1 MRKFFALLS
10 LCVLCILNAQ
20 ESVNTSSNSLDSIIA
35 DFNEVET
42 EQDSKNNKNNIES
55 QAHID
60 DETLPNTLQ
69 DSQNLAENA
78 ESHTDLE
85 SQNSPTQNLD
95 SKEQSPALIVDST
108 LDSTLT
114 DFTQNAS
121 FESQQ
126 DSKPQSVVDSTSK
139 EIFVNEGGIFPLQD
153 KDAEFLLYGNTYVL
167 VPRSKALLSF
177 LNQQD
182 SKLNARTLKSNSNT
196 TQIYNQGKD
205 ILFYYSSKKGSNLY
219 DKIAPKRFKL
229 TLEELSEPN
238 KEPKEIKQVY
248 AITHFDEK
256 ILNSPCHIVQTRQF
270 IRDRNKSEIL
280 INLDR
285 KVNPRLLSEGKLELF
300 LECSITENEDIF
312 S

>member
-1 MRKFFALLS
+1 MRKFFICVGICWLS
-10 LCVLCILNAQ
+10 FGIAKDLDT
-20 ESVNTSSNSLDSIIA
+20 TSPNSTDSIIA

-42 EQDSKNNKNNIES
+42 KLDSQKDTES
-55 QAHID
+55 QTHANQVYTS
-60 DETLPNTLQ
+60 DEALQ
-69 DSQNLAENA
+69 DSQNIAENTEA
-78 ESHTDLE
+78 QNPEAISLE
-85 SQNSPTQNLD
+85 SNPQ
-95 SKEQSPALIVDST
+95 EQSPALFVDST
-108 LDSTLT
+108 LDSVLA
-114 DFTQNAS
+114 DSLQS
-121 FESQQ
+121 VSLESQQ
-126 DSKPQSVVDSTSK
+126 DSKPQAQADSVSLEN

-153 KDAEFLLYGNTYVL
+153 KDAEILLYGDTYVL
-167 VPRSKALLSF
+167 VPQSKALLSF

-182 SKLNARTLKSNSNT
+182 SKLNARTLKSSSST

-205 ILFYYSSKKGSNLY
+205 ILFYYSSKKGSSLY

-229 TLEELSEPN
+229 ILEELSEPN

-248 AITHFDEK
+248 AITQFDEK

-270 IRDRNKSEIL
+270 IRDRNKSEML

-285 KVNPRLLSEGKLELF
+285 KINPRLLSEGKLELF

>member
-1 MRKFFALLS
+1 MRKFFICVGVCWLS
-10 LCVLCILNAQ
+10 FGVAKDLDMTPLN
-20 ESVNTSSNSLDSIIA
+20 STDSIIA
-35 DFNEVET
+35 DFNQTQT
-42 EQDSKNNKNNIES
+42 ELTSQENTQAQAHTNDKTTQDLQNLTENIES
-55 QAHID
+55 QNPKSI
-60 DETLPNTLQ
+60 NV
-69 DSQNLAENA
+69 
-78 ESHTDLE
+78 ESNP
-85 SQNSPTQNLD
+85 Q
-95 SKEQSPALIVDST
+95 EQSLALIVDSA
-108 LDSTLT
+108 LDSMLA
-114 DFTQNAS
+114 DSLQSVS

-126 DSKPQSVVDSTSK
+126 DSKPQADSTSLEN

-153 KDAEFLLYGNTYVL
+153 KDAEILLYGNTYVL
-167 VPRSKALLSF
+167 MPRSEALLSF

-182 SKLNARTLKSNSNT
+182 SNLNVRTLKSSSST

-229 TLEELSEPN
+229 ILEELSEPN

-270 IRDRNKSEIL
+270 IRDRNKSEML

-285 KVNPRLLSEGKLELF
+285 KINPRLLSEGKLEVF
-300 LECSITENEDIF
+300 LECNITENEDVF

>member
-1 MRKFFALLS
+1 MRKFFICVGICWLS
-10 LCVLCILNAQ
+10 FGIAKDLDT
-20 ESVNTSSNSLDSIIA
+20 TSPNSTDSIIA

-42 EQDSKNNKNNIES
+42 KLDSQKDTES
-55 QAHID
+55 QTHANQVYTS
-60 DETLPNTLQ
+60 DEALQ
-69 DSQNLAENA
+69 DSQNIAENTEA
-78 ESHTDLE
+78 QNPEAISLE
-85 SQNSPTQNLD
+85 SNSQ
-95 SKEQSPALIVDST
+95 EQSPALFVDST
-108 LDSTLT
+108 LDSVLA
-114 DFTQNAS
+114 DSLQS
-121 FESQQ
+121 VSLESQQ
-126 DSKPQSVVDSTSK
+126 DSKPQAQADSVSLEN

-153 KDAEFLLYGNTYVL
+153 KDAEILLYGNTYVL
-167 VPRSKALLSF
+167 VPQSKALLSF

-182 SKLNARTLKSNSNT
+182 SKLNARTLKSSSST

-205 ILFYYSSKKGSNLY
+205 ILFYYSSKKGSSLY

-248 AITHFDEK
+248 AITQLDEK

-270 IRDRNKSEIL
+270 IRDRNKSEML

-285 KVNPRLLSEGKLELF
+285 KINPRLLSEGKLELF

>member
-1 MRKFFALLS
+1 MQKFLVLVWICCLS
-10 LCVLCILNAQ
+10 LGFARD
-20 ESVNTSSNSLDSIIA
+20 ETHSNSTDSIIA
-35 DFNEVET
+35 DFNEVQT
-42 EQDSKNNKNNIES
+42 E
-55 QAHID
+55 
-60 DETLPNTLQ
+60 L
-69 DSQNLAENA
+69 DSQNNTQSQATYSNDDEIDGEEMLLQEN
-78 ESHTDLE
+78 
-85 SQNSPTQNLD
+85 QNLVENPE
-95 SKEQSPALIVDST
+95 SKEQEQSSALIVDST
-108 LDSTLT
+108 LDSVLT
-114 DFTQNAS
+114 DSLQSMS

-126 DSKPQSVVDSTSK
+126 DSKPQAQQADLNSLEN

-153 KDAEFLLYGNTYVL
+153 KDAEILLYGDTYVL

-182 SKLNARTLKSNSNT
+182 SKLNARTLKSSSST

-219 DKIAPKRFKL
+219 NKIAPKRFKL

-248 AITHFDEK
+248 AITQFNEK

-270 IRDRNKSEIL
+270 VRDRNKSEML
-280 INLDR
+280 INLD
-285 KVNPRLLSEGKLELF
+285 KKINPRLLSEGKLELF
-300 LECSITENEDIF
+300 LECTIPENEDIF

>member
-1 MRKFFALLS
+1 MQKFLVLVWICCLS
-10 LCVLCILNAQ
+10 LGFARD
-20 ESVNTSSNSLDSIIA
+20 ETHSNSTDSIIA
-35 DFNEVET
+35 DFNEVQT
-42 EQDSKNNKNNIES
+42 E
-55 QAHID
+55 
-60 DETLPNTLQ
+60 L
-69 DSQNLAENA
+69 DSQNNTQSQATYSNDDEIDGEEMLLQEN
-78 ESHTDLE
+78 
-85 SQNSPTQNLD
+85 QNLVENPK
-95 SKEQSPALIVDST
+95 SKEQEQSSALIVDST
-108 LDSTLT
+108 LDSVLT
-114 DFTQNAS
+114 DSLQSVS

-126 DSKPQSVVDSTSK
+126 DSKPQAQQADLNSLEN

-153 KDAEFLLYGNTYVL
+153 KDAEILLYGDTYVL

-182 SKLNARTLKSNSNT
+182 SKLNARTLKSSSST

-219 DKIAPKRFKL
+219 NKIAPKRFKL

-248 AITHFDEK
+248 AITQFNEK

-270 IRDRNKSEIL
+270 VRDRNKSEML
-280 INLDR
+280 INLD
-285 KVNPRLLSEGKLELF
+285 KKINPRLLSEGKLELF
-300 LECSITENEDIF
+300 LECTIPENEDIF

>member
-1 MRKFFALLS
+1 MQKFLVLVWICCLSFGFA
-10 LCVLCILNAQ
+10 Q
-20 ESVNTSSNSLDSIIA
+20 DDTHSNSTDSIIA
-35 DFNEVET
+35 DFNEVQT
-42 EQDSKNNKNNIES
+42 E
-55 QAHID
+55 
-60 DETLPNTLQ
+60 P
-69 DSQNLAENA
+69 DSQNNTQSQATYSSNDELDGEEMLLQEN
-78 ESHTDLE
+78 
-85 SQNSPTQNLD
+85 QNLVENPE
-95 SKEQSPALIVDST
+95 SKEQEQSSALIVDST
-108 LDSTLT
+108 LDSVLT
-114 DFTQNAS
+114 DSLQSVS

-126 DSKPQSVVDSTSK
+126 DSKPQAQQADLNSLEN

-153 KDAEFLLYGNTYVL
+153 KDAEILLYGDTYVL

-182 SKLNARTLKSNSNT
+182 SKLNARTLKSSSST

-219 DKIAPKRFKL
+219 NKIAPKRFKL

-248 AITHFDEK
+248 AITQFNEK

-270 IRDRNKSEIL
+270 IRDRNKSEML
-280 INLDR
+280 INLD
-285 KVNPRLLSEGKLELF
+285 KKINPRLLSEGKLELF
-300 LECSITENEDIF
+300 LECTIPENEDIF

>member
-1 MRKFFALLS
+1 MRKFFICVGVCWLS
-10 LCVLCILNAQ
+10 FGIAKDLDT
-20 ESVNTSSNSLDSIIA
+20 TSPNSTDSIIA

-42 EQDSKNNKNNIES
+42 KLDSQTNTES
-55 QAHID
+55 QNHTNQAHAD
-60 DETLPNTLQ
+60 NETPQ
-69 DSQNLAENA
+69 DLQNLAENPK
-78 ESHTDLE
+78 SMSLE
-85 SQNSPTQNLD
+85 SNPQ
-95 SKEQSPALIVDST
+95 EQSPALFVDST
-108 LDSTLT
+108 LDSVLA
-114 DFTQNAS
+114 DSLQS
-121 FESQQ
+121 VSLESQQ
-126 DSKPQSVVDSTSK
+126 DSKPQAQADSVSLEN

-153 KDAEFLLYGNTYVL
+153 KDAEILLYGNTYVL
-167 VPRSKALLSF
+167 VPQSKALLSF

-182 SKLNARTLKSNSNT
+182 SKLNARTLKSSSST

-205 ILFYYSSKKGSNLY
+205 ILFYYSSKKGSSLY

-229 TLEELSEPN
+229 ILEELSEPN

-248 AITHFDEK
+248 AITQFDEK

-270 IRDRNKSEIL
+270 IRDRNKSEML

-285 KVNPRLLSEGKLELF
+285 KINPRLLSEGKLELF

>member
-1 MRKFFALLS
+1 MQKFLVLVWICCLS
-10 LCVLCILNAQ
+10 LGFAQ
-20 ESVNTSSNSLDSIIA
+20 DKTHSNSTDSIIA
-35 DFNEVET
+35 DFNEVQT
-42 EQDSKNNKNNIES
+42 E
-55 QAHID
+55 
-60 DETLPNTLQ
+60 L
-69 DSQNLAENA
+69 DSQNNTQSQATYSNDDEIDGEEMLLQEN
-78 ESHTDLE
+78 
-85 SQNSPTQNLD
+85 QNLVENPE
-95 SKEQSPALIVDST
+95 SKEQEQSSALIVDST
-108 LDSTLT
+108 LDSVLT
-114 DFTQNAS
+114 DSLQSVS

-126 DSKPQSVVDSTSK
+126 DSKPQAQQADLNSLEN

-153 KDAEFLLYGNTYVL
+153 KDAEILLYGDTYVL

-182 SKLNARTLKSNSNT
+182 SKLNARTLKSSSST

-219 DKIAPKRFKL
+219 NKIAPKRFKL

-248 AITHFDEK
+248 AITQFNEK

-270 IRDRNKSEIL
+270 VRDRNKSEML
-280 INLDR
+280 INLD
-285 KVNPRLLSEGKLELF
+285 KKINPRLLSEGKLELF
-300 LECSITENEDIF
+300 LECTIPENEDIF

>member
-1 MRKFFALLS
+1 MQKFLVLVWICCLS
-10 LCVLCILNAQ
+10 LGFARD
-20 ESVNTSSNSLDSIIA
+20 ETHSNSTDSIIA
-35 DFNEVET
+35 DFNEVQT
-42 EQDSKNNKNNIES
+42 E
-55 QAHID
+55 
-60 DETLPNTLQ
+60 L
-69 DSQNLAENA
+69 DSQNNTLSQATYSSNDETNGEEMLLQEN
-78 ESHTDLE
+78 
-85 SQNSPTQNLD
+85 QNLVENPE
-95 SKEQSPALIVDST
+95 SKEQEQSSALIVDST
-108 LDSTLT
+108 LDSVLT
-114 DFTQNAS
+114 DSLQSVS

-126 DSKPQSVVDSTSK
+126 DSKPQAQQADLNSLEN

-153 KDAEFLLYGNTYVL
+153 KDAEILLYGDTYVL

-182 SKLNARTLKSNSNT
+182 SKLNARTLKSSSST

-219 DKIAPKRFKL
+219 NKIAPKRFKL

-248 AITHFDEK
+248 AITQFNEK

-270 IRDRNKSEIL
+270 IRDRNKSEML
-280 INLDR
+280 INLD
-285 KVNPRLLSEGKLELF
+285 KKINPRLLSEGKLELF
-300 LECSITENEDIF
+300 LECTIPENEDIF

>member
-1 MRKFFALLS
+1 MRKFFICVGICWLS
-10 LCVLCILNAQ
+10 FGIAKDLDT
-20 ESVNTSSNSLDSIIA
+20 TSPNSTFSIIA

-42 EQDSKNNKNNIES
+42 KLDSQKDTES
-55 QAHID
+55 QTHANQVHTS
-60 DETLPNTLQ
+60 DEALQ
-69 DSQNLAENA
+69 DSQNITENTEA
-78 ESHTDLE
+78 QNPESISLE
-85 SQNSPTQNLD
+85 SNSQ
-95 SKEQSPALIVDST
+95 EQSPALFVDST
-108 LDSTLT
+108 LDSVLA
-114 DFTQNAS
+114 DSLQS
-121 FESQQ
+121 VSLESQQ
-126 DSKPQSVVDSTSK
+126 DSKPQTQADSASLEN

-153 KDAEFLLYGNTYVL
+153 KDAEILLYGNTYVL

-182 SKLNARTLKSNSNT
+182 SKLNVRTLKSSSST

-205 ILFYYSSKKGSNLY
+205 ILFYYSSKKGSSLY

-229 TLEELSEPN
+229 ILEELSEPN

-248 AITHFDEK
+248 AITQFDEN

-270 IRDRNKSEIL
+270 IRDRNKSEML

-285 KVNPRLLSEGKLELF
+285 KINPRLLSEGKLELF

>member
-1 MRKFFALLS
+1 MRKFFICVGICWLS
-10 LCVLCILNAQ
+10 FGIAKDLDT
-20 ESVNTSSNSLDSIIA
+20 TSPNSTDSIIA
-35 DFNEVET
+35 NLSEAET
-42 EQDSKNNKNNIES
+42 KLDSQTNTQSQNHTN
-55 QAHID
+55 QAHAD
-60 DETLPNTLQ
+60 NETPQ
-69 DSQNLAENA
+69 DLQNLAENPK
-78 ESHTDLE
+78 SMSLE
-85 SQNSPTQNLD
+85 SNSQ
-95 SKEQSPALIVDST
+95 EQSSALFVDST
-108 LDSTLT
+108 LDSVLA
-114 DFTQNAS
+114 DSLQS
-121 FESQQ
+121 VSLESQQ
-126 DSKPQSVVDSTSK
+126 DSKPQAQTDSASLEN

-153 KDAEFLLYGNTYVL
+153 KDAEILLYGNTYVL
-167 VPRSKALLSF
+167 VPQSKALLSF

-182 SKLNARTLKSNSNT
+182 SKLNARTLKSSSST

-205 ILFYYSSKKGSNLY
+205 ILFYYSSKKGSSLY

-248 AITHFDEK
+248 AITQFDEK

-270 IRDRNKSEIL
+270 IRDRNKSEML

-285 KVNPRLLSEGKLELF
+285 KINPRLLSEGKLELF

>member
-1 MRKFFALLS
+1 MRKFFICVGICWLS
-10 LCVLCILNAQ
+10 FGIAKDLDT
-20 ESVNTSSNSLDSIIA
+20 TSPNSTDSIIA

-42 EQDSKNNKNNIES
+42 KLDSQKDTES
-55 QAHID
+55 QTHANQVYTS
-60 DETLPNTLQ
+60 DEALQ
-69 DSQNLAENA
+69 DSQNIAENTEA
-78 ESHTDLE
+78 QNPESISLE
-85 SQNSPTQNLD
+85 SNSQ
-95 SKEQSPALIVDST
+95 EQSPALFVDST
-108 LDSTLT
+108 LDSVLA
-114 DFTQNAS
+114 DSLQS
-121 FESQQ
+121 VSLESQQ
-126 DSKPQSVVDSTSK
+126 DSKPQAQADSVSLEN

-153 KDAEFLLYGNTYVL
+153 KDAEILLYGDTYVL
-167 VPRSKALLSF
+167 VPQSKALLSF

-182 SKLNARTLKSNSNT
+182 SKLNARTLKSSSST

-205 ILFYYSSKKGSNLY
+205 ILFYYSSKKGSSLY

-229 TLEELSEPN
+229 ILEELSEPN

-248 AITHFDEK
+248 AITQFDEK

-270 IRDRNKSEIL
+270 IRDRNKSEML

-285 KVNPRLLSEGKLELF
+285 KINPRLLSEGKLELF

>member
-1 MRKFFALLS
+1 MRKFFICVGICWLS
-10 LCVLCILNAQ
+10 FGIAKDLDT
-20 ESVNTSSNSLDSIIA
+20 TSPNSTDSIIA

-42 EQDSKNNKNNIES
+42 KLDSQKDTES
-55 QAHID
+55 QTHANQVYTS
-60 DETLPNTLQ
+60 DEALQ
-69 DSQNLAENA
+69 DSQNIAENTEA
-78 ESHTDLE
+78 QNPEAMSLE
-85 SQNSPTQNLD
+85 SNPQ
-95 SKEQSPALIVDST
+95 EQSPALFVDST
-108 LDSTLT
+108 LDSVLA
-114 DFTQNAS
+114 DSLQS
-121 FESQQ
+121 VSLESQQ
-126 DSKPQSVVDSTSK
+126 DSKPQAQADSVSLEN

-153 KDAEFLLYGNTYVL
+153 KDAEILLYGNTYVL
-167 VPRSKALLSF
+167 VPQSKALLSF

-182 SKLNARTLKSNSNT
+182 SKLNARTLKSSSST

-205 ILFYYSSKKGSNLY
+205 ILFYYSSKKGSSLY

-229 TLEELSEPN
+229 ILEELSEPN

-248 AITHFDEK
+248 AITQFDEK

-270 IRDRNKSEIL
+270 IRDRNKSEML

-285 KVNPRLLSEGKLELF
+285 KINPRLLSEGKLELF

>member
-1 MRKFFALLS
+1 MQKFLVLVWICCLS
-10 LCVLCILNAQ
+10 LGFARD
-20 ESVNTSSNSLDSIIA
+20 ETHSNSTDSIIA
-35 DFNEVET
+35 DFNEVQT
-42 EQDSKNNKNNIES
+42 ELDSQNNTQS
-55 QAHID
+55 QSTYSND
-60 DETLPNTLQ
+60 DETNGEEMLLQ
-69 DSQNLAENA
+69 ENQNLVENP
-78 ESHTDLE
+78 E
-85 SQNSPTQNLD
+85 
-95 SKEQSPALIVDST
+95 SKEQEQSSALIVDST
-108 LDSTLT
+108 LDSVLT
-114 DFTQNAS
+114 DSLQSVS

-126 DSKPQSVVDSTSK
+126 DSKPQAQQADLNSLEN

-153 KDAEFLLYGNTYVL
+153 KDAEILLYGDTYVL

-182 SKLNARTLKSNSNT
+182 SKLNARTLKSSSST

-219 DKIAPKRFKL
+219 NKIAPKRFKL

-248 AITHFDEK
+248 AITQFNEK

-270 IRDRNKSEIL
+270 IRDRNKSEML
-280 INLDR
+280 INLD
-285 KVNPRLLSEGKLELF
+285 KKINPRLLSEGKLELF
-300 LECSITENEDIF
+300 LECTIPENEDIF

>member
-1 MRKFFALLS
+1 MRKFFICAGICWLS
-10 LCVLCILNAQ
+10 FGIAKDLDT
-20 ESVNTSSNSLDSIIA
+20 TSPNSTDSIIA
-35 DFNEVET
+35 DFNGVET
-42 EQDSKNNKNNIES
+42 RLDSQNHTN
-55 QAHID
+55 
-60 DETLPNTLQ
+60 DETSQ
-69 DSQNLAENA
+69 DSQNLAENI
-78 ESHTDLE
+78 ESNSPE
-85 SQNSPTQNLD
+85 SQESSPQESNPQ
-95 SKEQSPALIVDST
+95 EQYPALLVDST
-108 LDSTLT
+108 LDSMLA
-114 DFTQNAS
+114 DSLQSAS

-126 DSKPQSVVDSTSK
+126 DSKPQMQVDSASLEN

-153 KDAEFLLYGNTYVL
+153 KDAEILLYGNTYVL

-182 SKLNARTLKSNSNT
+182 SKLNARTLKSSSST

-229 TLEELSEPN
+229 ILEELSEPN

-248 AITHFDEK
+248 AIAHFDEN

-270 IRDRNKSEIL
+270 IRDRNKSEML

-285 KVNPRLLSEGKLELF
+285 KINPRLLSEGKLELF

>member
-1 MRKFFALLS
+1 MQKFLVLVWICCLS
-10 LCVLCILNAQ
+10 LGFARD
-20 ESVNTSSNSLDSIIA
+20 ETHSNSTDSIIA
-35 DFNEVET
+35 DFNEVQT
-42 EQDSKNNKNNIES
+42 E
-55 QAHID
+55 
-60 DETLPNTLQ
+60 L
-69 DSQNLAENA
+69 DSQNNTQSQATYSNDDEIDGEEMLLQEN
-78 ESHTDLE
+78 
-85 SQNSPTQNLD
+85 QNLVENPE
-95 SKEQSPALIVDST
+95 SKEQEQSSALIVDST
-108 LDSTLT
+108 LDSVLT
-114 DFTQNAS
+114 DSLQSVS

-126 DSKPQSVVDSTSK
+126 DSKPQAQQADLNSLEN

-153 KDAEFLLYGNTYVL
+153 KDAEILLYGDTYVL

-182 SKLNARTLKSNSNT
+182 SKLNARTLKSSSST

-219 DKIAPKRFKL
+219 NKIAPKRFKL

-248 AITHFDEK
+248 AITQFNEK

-270 IRDRNKSEIL
+270 IRDRNKSEML
-280 INLDR
+280 INLD
-285 KVNPRLLSEGKLELF
+285 KKINPRLLSEGKLELF
-300 LECSITENEDIF
+300 LECTIPENEDIF

>member
-1 MRKFFALLS
+1 MRKFFICVGICWLS
-10 LCVLCILNAQ
+10 FGIAKDLDT
-20 ESVNTSSNSLDSIIA
+20 TSPNSTFSIIA

-42 EQDSKNNKNNIES
+42 KLDSQKDTES
-55 QAHID
+55 QTRANQVHTS
-60 DETLPNTLQ
+60 DEALQ
-69 DSQNLAENA
+69 DSQNITENTEA
-78 ESHTDLE
+78 QNPESISLE
-85 SQNSPTQNLD
+85 SNSQ
-95 SKEQSPALIVDST
+95 EQSPALFVDST
-108 LDSTLT
+108 LDSVLA
-114 DFTQNAS
+114 DSLQS
-121 FESQQ
+121 VSLESQQ
-126 DSKPQSVVDSTSK
+126 DSKPQTQADSASLEN

-153 KDAEFLLYGNTYVL
+153 KDAEILLYGNTYVL
-167 VPRSKALLSF
+167 VPQSKALLSF

-182 SKLNARTLKSNSNT
+182 SKLNVRTLKSSSST

-205 ILFYYSSKKGSNLY
+205 ILFYYSSKKGSSLY

-229 TLEELSEPN
+229 ILEELSEPN

-248 AITHFDEK
+248 AITQFDEN

-270 IRDRNKSEIL
+270 IRDRNKSEML

-285 KVNPRLLSEGKLELF
+285 KINPRLLSEGKLELF

>member
-1 MRKFFALLS
+1 MRKFFICVGICWLS
-10 LCVLCILNAQ
+10 FGIAKDLDT
-20 ESVNTSSNSLDSIIA
+20 TSPNSTDSIIA

-42 EQDSKNNKNNIES
+42 KLDSQKDTES
-55 QAHID
+55 QTHANQVYTS
-60 DETLPNTLQ
+60 DEALQ
-69 DSQNLAENA
+69 DSQNIAENTEA
-78 ESHTDLE
+78 QNPESISLE
-85 SQNSPTQNLD
+85 SNSQ
-95 SKEQSPALIVDST
+95 EQSPALFVDST
-108 LDSTLT
+108 LDSVLA
-114 DFTQNAS
+114 DSLQS
-121 FESQQ
+121 VSLESQQ
-126 DSKPQSVVDSTSK
+126 DSKPQAQADSVSLEN

-153 KDAEFLLYGNTYVL
+153 KDAEILLYGNTYVL
-167 VPRSKALLSF
+167 VPQSKALLSF

-182 SKLNARTLKSNSNT
+182 SKLNARTLKSSSST

-205 ILFYYSSKKGSNLY
+205 ILFYYSSKKGSSLY

-229 TLEELSEPN
+229 ILEELSEPN

-248 AITHFDEK
+248 AITQFDEK

-270 IRDRNKSEIL
+270 IRDRNKSEML

-285 KVNPRLLSEGKLELF
+285 KINPRLLSEGKLELF

>member
-1 MRKFFALLS
+1 MQKFLVLVWICCLS
-10 LCVLCILNAQ
+10 LEFAQ
-20 ESVNTSSNSLDSIIA
+20 DETHSNSTDSIIT
-35 DFNEVET
+35 DFNEV
-42 EQDSKNNKNNIES
+42 QIE
-55 QAHID
+55 
-60 DETLPNTLQ
+60 L
-69 DSQNLAENA
+69 DSQNNTQSQATYSSNDETNDEEILLQEN
-78 ESHTDLE
+78 
-85 SQNSPTQNLD
+85 QNLVENPE
-95 SKEQSPALIVDST
+95 SKEQEQSWALIVDST
-108 LDSTLT
+108 LDSMLT
-114 DFTQNAS
+114 DSLQSVS

-126 DSKPQSVVDSTSK
+126 DSKPQAQQADLNSLEN

-153 KDAEFLLYGNTYVL
+153 KDAEILLYGDTYVL

-182 SKLNARTLKSNSNT
+182 SKLNARTLKSSSST

-219 DKIAPKRFKL
+219 NKVAPKRFKL

-248 AITHFDEK
+248 AITQFNEK

-270 IRDRNKSEIL
+270 VRDRNKSEIL
-280 INLDR
+280 INLD
-285 KVNPRLLSEGKLELF
+285 KKINPRLLSEGKLELF
-300 LECSITENEDIF
+300 LECTIPENEDIF

>member
-1 MRKFFALLS
+1 MRKFFICVGICWLS
-10 LCVLCILNAQ
+10 FGIAKDLDT
-20 ESVNTSSNSLDSIIA
+20 TSPNSENSIIA
-35 DFNEVET
+35 NLSEAET
-42 EQDSKNNKNNIES
+42 KLDSQTNTES
-55 QAHID
+55 QNHTNQDHAD
-60 DETLPNTLQ
+60 NETPQVL
-69 DSQNLAENA
+69 QNLAENPK
-78 ESHTDLE
+78 SMSLE
-85 SQNSPTQNLD
+85 SNPQ
-95 SKEQSPALIVDST
+95 EQSPALFVDST
-108 LDSTLT
+108 LDSVLA
-114 DFTQNAS
+114 DSLQS
-121 FESQQ
+121 VSLESQQ
-126 DSKPQSVVDSTSK
+126 DSKPQAQADSVSLDN

-153 KDAEFLLYGNTYVL
+153 KDAEILLYGDTYVL
-167 VPRSKALLSF
+167 VPQSKALLSF

-182 SKLNARTLKSNSNT
+182 SKLNVRTLKSSSST

-205 ILFYYSSKKGSNLY
+205 ILFYYSSKKGSSLY

-248 AITHFDEK
+248 AITQFDEK

-270 IRDRNKSEIL
+270 IRDRNKSEML

-285 KVNPRLLSEGKLELF
+285 KINPRLLSEGKLELF

>member
-1 MRKFFALLS
+1 MRKFFICVGICWLS
-10 LCVLCILNAQ
+10 FGIAKDLDT
-20 ESVNTSSNSLDSIIA
+20 TSPNSTDSIIA

-42 EQDSKNNKNNIES
+42 KLDSQKDTES
-55 QAHID
+55 QTHANQVHTS
-60 DETLPNTLQ
+60 DEALQ
-69 DSQNLAENA
+69 DSQNVAENTEA
-78 ESHTDLE
+78 QNPESISLE
-85 SQNSPTQNLD
+85 SNSQ
-95 SKEQSPALIVDST
+95 EQSPALFVDST
-108 LDSTLT
+108 LDSVLA
-114 DFTQNAS
+114 DSLQS
-121 FESQQ
+121 VSLESQQ
-126 DSKPQSVVDSTSK
+126 DSKPQAQADSVSLEN

-153 KDAEFLLYGNTYVL
+153 KDAEILLYGNTYVL
-167 VPRSKALLSF
+167 VPQSKALLSF

-182 SKLNARTLKSNSNT
+182 SNLNARTLKSSSST

-205 ILFYYSSKKGSNLY
+205 ILFYYSSKKGSSLY

-229 TLEELSEPN
+229 ILEELSEPN

-248 AITHFDEK
+248 AITRFNEK

-270 IRDRNKSEIL
+270 IRDRNKSEML

-285 KVNPRLLSEGKLELF
+285 KINPRLLSEGKLELF

>member
-1 MRKFFALLS
+1 MQKFLVLVWICCLS
-10 LCVLCILNAQ
+10 LGFARDD
-20 ESVNTSSNSLDSIIA
+20 THSNSTDSIIA

-42 EQDSKNNKNNIES
+42 KLDSQKDTES
-55 QAHID
+55 QTHANQVHTN
-60 DETLPNTLQ
+60 DEALQ
-69 DSQNLAENA
+69 DSQNVAENTEA
-78 ESHTDLE
+78 ISLE
-85 SQNSPTQNLD
+85 SNPQ
-95 SKEQSPALIVDST
+95 EQSPALLVDST
-108 LDSTLT
+108 LDSVLA
-114 DFTQNAS
+114 DSLQS
-121 FESQQ
+121 VSLESQQ
-126 DSKPQSVVDSTSK
+126 DSKPQAQADSVSLEN

-153 KDAEFLLYGNTYVL
+153 KDAEILLYGNTYVL
-167 VPRSKALLSF
+167 VPQSKALLSF

-182 SKLNARTLKSNSNT
+182 SKLNARTLKSSSST

-205 ILFYYSSKKGSNLY
+205 ILFYYSSKKGSSLY

-229 TLEELSEPN
+229 ILEELSEPN

-248 AITHFDEK
+248 AITQFDEK

-270 IRDRNKSEIL
+270 IRDRNKSEML

-285 KVNPRLLSEGKLELF
+285 KINPRLLSEGKLELF

>member
-1 MRKFFALLS
+1 MRKFFICVGICWLS
-10 LCVLCILNAQ
+10 FGIAKDLDT
-20 ESVNTSSNSLDSIIA
+20 TSPNSTFSIIA

-42 EQDSKNNKNNIES
+42 KLDSQKDTES
-55 QAHID
+55 QTHANQVYTS
-60 DETLPNTLQ
+60 DEALQ
-69 DSQNLAENA
+69 DSQNITENTEA
-78 ESHTDLE
+78 QNPESISLE
-85 SQNSPTQNLD
+85 SNSQ
-95 SKEQSPALIVDST
+95 EQSPALFVDST
-108 LDSTLT
+108 LDSVLA
-114 DFTQNAS
+114 DSLQS
-121 FESQQ
+121 VSLESQQ
-126 DSKPQSVVDSTSK
+126 DSKPQTQADSASLEN

-153 KDAEFLLYGNTYVL
+153 KDAEILLYGNTYVL
-167 VPRSKALLSF
+167 VPQSKALLSF

-182 SKLNARTLKSNSNT
+182 SKLNVRTLKSSSST

-205 ILFYYSSKKGSNLY
+205 ILFYYSSKKGSSLY

-229 TLEELSEPN
+229 ILEELSEPN

-248 AITHFDEK
+248 AITQFDEN

-270 IRDRNKSEIL
+270 IRDRNKSEML

-285 KVNPRLLSEGKLELF
+285 KINPRLLSEGKLELF

>member
-1 MRKFFALLS
+1 MRKFFICVGVCWLS
-10 LCVLCILNAQ
+10 FGIAKDLDT
-20 ESVNTSSNSLDSIIA
+20 TSPNSTDSIIA

-42 EQDSKNNKNNIES
+42 KLDSQKDTES
-55 QAHID
+55 QTHANQVYTS
-60 DETLPNTLQ
+60 DEALQ
-69 DSQNLAENA
+69 DSQNVAENTEA
-78 ESHTDLE
+78 QNPESISLE
-85 SQNSPTQNLD
+85 SNSQ
-95 SKEQSPALIVDST
+95 EQSPALLVDST
-108 LDSTLT
+108 LDSVLA
-114 DFTQNAS
+114 DSLQS
-121 FESQQ
+121 VSLESQQ
-126 DSKPQSVVDSTSK
+126 DSKPQAQADSVSLDN

-153 KDAEFLLYGNTYVL
+153 KDAEILLYGNTYVL
-167 VPRSKALLSF
+167 VPQSKALLSF

-182 SKLNARTLKSNSNT
+182 SKLNARTLKSSSST

-205 ILFYYSSKKGSNLY
+205 ILFYYSSKKGSSLY

-248 AITHFDEK
+248 AITQFDEK

-270 IRDRNKSEIL
+270 IRDRNKSEML

-285 KVNPRLLSEGKLELF
+285 KINPRLLSEGKLELF

>member
-1 MRKFFALLS
+1 MWKFFICVGICWLS
-10 LCVLCILNAQ
+10 FGIAKDLDT
-20 ESVNTSSNSLDSIIA
+20 TSPNSTDSIIA

-42 EQDSKNNKNNIES
+42 KLDSQKDTES
-55 QAHID
+55 QTHANQVHTS
-60 DETLPNTLQ
+60 DEALQ
-69 DSQNLAENA
+69 DSQNIAEN
-78 ESHTDLE
+78 TE
-85 SQNSPTQNLD
+85 SQNPESISLESNSQ
-95 SKEQSPALIVDST
+95 EQSPALFVDST
-108 LDSTLT
+108 LDSVLA
-114 DFTQNAS
+114 DSLQS
-121 FESQQ
+121 VSLESQQ
-126 DSKPQSVVDSTSK
+126 DSKPQAQADSVSLEN

-153 KDAEFLLYGNTYVL
+153 KDAEILLYGNTYVL
-167 VPRSKALLSF
+167 VPQSKALLSF

-182 SKLNARTLKSNSNT
+182 SKLNVRTLKSSSST

-205 ILFYYSSKKGSNLY
+205 ILFYYSSKKGSSLY

-229 TLEELSEPN
+229 ILEELSEPN

-248 AITHFDEK
+248 AITQFDEK

-270 IRDRNKSEIL
+270 IRDRNKSEML

-285 KVNPRLLSEGKLELF
+285 KINPRLLSEGKLELF

>member
-1 MRKFFALLS
+1 MRKFFICVGICWLS
-10 LCVLCILNAQ
+10 FGIAKDLDT
-20 ESVNTSSNSLDSIIA
+20 TSPNSTDSIIA

-42 EQDSKNNKNNIES
+42 KLDSQKDTES
-55 QAHID
+55 QTHANQVYTS
-60 DETLPNTLQ
+60 DEALQ
-69 DSQNLAENA
+69 DSQNIAENTEA
-78 ESHTDLE
+78 QNPEAISLE
-85 SQNSPTQNLD
+85 SNPQ
-95 SKEQSPALIVDST
+95 EQSPALLVDST
-108 LDSTLT
+108 LDSVLA
-114 DFTQNAS
+114 DSLQS
-121 FESQQ
+121 VSLESQQ
-126 DSKPQSVVDSTSK
+126 DSKPQAQADSVSLEN

-153 KDAEFLLYGNTYVL
+153 KDAEILLYGNTYVL
-167 VPRSKALLSF
+167 VPQSKALLSF

-182 SKLNARTLKSNSNT
+182 SKLNARTLKSSSST

-205 ILFYYSSKKGSNLY
+205 ILFYYSSKKGSSLY

-229 TLEELSEPN
+229 ILEELSEPN

-248 AITHFDEK
+248 AITQFDEK

-270 IRDRNKSEIL
+270 IRDRNKSEML

-285 KVNPRLLSEGKLELF
+285 KINPRLLSEGKLELF

>member
-1 MRKFFALLS
+1 MQKFLVLVWICCLS
-10 LCVLCILNAQ
+10 LGFAQ
-20 ESVNTSSNSLDSIIA
+20 DETHSNSTDSIIA
-35 DFNEVET
+35 DFNEV
-42 EQDSKNNKNNIES
+42 QIE
-55 QAHID
+55 
-60 DETLPNTLQ
+60 L
-69 DSQNLAENA
+69 DSQNNTQSQATYSSNDETNDEEILLQEN
-78 ESHTDLE
+78 
-85 SQNSPTQNLD
+85 QNLVENPE
-95 SKEQSPALIVDST
+95 SKEQEQSWALIVDST
-108 LDSTLT
+108 LDSMLT
-114 DFTQNAS
+114 DSLQSVS

-126 DSKPQSVVDSTSK
+126 DSKPQAQQADLNSLEN

-153 KDAEFLLYGNTYVL
+153 KDAEILLYGDTYVL

-182 SKLNARTLKSNSNT
+182 SKLNVRTLKSSSST

-219 DKIAPKRFKL
+219 NKVAPKRFKL

-248 AITHFDEK
+248 AITQFNEK

-270 IRDRNKSEIL
+270 VRDRNKSEIL
-280 INLDR
+280 INLD
-285 KVNPRLLSEGKLELF
+285 KKINPRLLSEGKLELF
-300 LECSITENEDIF
+300 LECTIPENEDIF